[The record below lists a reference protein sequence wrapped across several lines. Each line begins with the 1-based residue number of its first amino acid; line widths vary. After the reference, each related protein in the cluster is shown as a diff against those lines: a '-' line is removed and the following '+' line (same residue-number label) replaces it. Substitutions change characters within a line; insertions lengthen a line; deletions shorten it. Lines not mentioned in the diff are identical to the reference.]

1 MCTVLLSVDC
11 SARVLGSLG
20 GAPEC
25 GYYQLELRC
34 TRYNYLSTRSILYY
48 YFTNFILWCVADTA
62 LHSVEAGTFAS
73 PMSDVDRPP
82 NPEHLRQL
90 RSKV

>member
-34 TRYNYLSTRSILYY
+34 TRYNYLSTRSTLLLFYKFY
-48 YFTNFILWCVADTA
+48 SVVRGGYGFTLCGGW
-62 LHSVEAGTFAS
+62 
-73 PMSDVDRPP
+73 
-82 NPEHLRQL
+82 HLRFTDE
-90 RSKV
+90 RCGPTPESRTPSATKV